1 MSVPGYSPS
10 DVPTYE
16 TGKERIEEL
25 QTALDAREPFIT
37 VGPMSDNYL
46 VAYDMA
52 TTGCNLTELA
62 VADVRDLFED
72 AWEEYEVSL
81 ENPEGDLEELTYDRP
96 GKMNGSLYPI
106 DEHDALEIASSISAV
121 LLDEENWQPAIE

>member
-16 TGKERIEEL
+16 TGEERVEEL
-25 QTALDAREPFIT
+25 QTALNTKEPFIV
-37 VGPMSDNYL
+37 VGPMSDDYL

-52 TTGCNLTELA
+52 TTGCNLTEVS
-62 VADVRDLFED
+62 VADIRDLFDE
-72 AWEEYEVSL
+72 AWDDYETSL
-81 ENPEGDLEELTYDRP
+81 DDPEGDLEELTYDRP

-106 DEHDALEIASSISAV
+106 DEHDALEIASSISVV
-121 LLDEENWQPAIE
+121 LLDEENWQPATE